1 MRFATLAVHA
11 AHDVDPQTGAIA
23 PPLHLSTTYARDA
36 ELRLVG
42 EHQYIREGNP
52 TQSQLERALAPLEG
66 GEAALVLSSGM
77 AAAAAVL
84 QSLEPGAH
92 VVLPDDAYY
101 HMRAIAHDFLPR
113 WGMRAS
119 IVDMADLAALRAAL
133 TPQTR
138 LVWLESPSNPLLK
151 VVDLAGAID
160 AARVAGALTAVD
172 NTFATPALQRPLELG
187 ADVVLH
193 STTKYFGGHSDV
205 QGGALVFRRRGDLA
219 ERVEQ
224 VRQVL
229 GGVSS
234 PFNSWLVL
242 RGIRTLACRVE
253 AQSRGALAVARAL
266 EGHPQIAAVHYPGLE
281 SHPNHEVARR
291 QMSAFG
297 AMMSLRI
304 KDGETAAKRAVG
316 RMRLFTRATSLG
328 GVESLVEH
336 RRTSEGPHGTAPP
349 ELIRLSIGLEHP
361 DDLIADLQQ
370 ALEA

>member
-11 AHDVDPQTGAIA
+11 AHDIDPTTGAIA

-52 TQSQLERALAPLEG
+52 TQSQLERALAPLES

-119 IVDMADLAALRAAL
+119 IVDMADLGALRAAL

-151 VVDLAGAID
+151 VVDLVGAIA
-160 AARVAGALTAVD
+160 AARAAGALTAVD

-193 STTKYFGGHSDV
+193 STTKYLGGHSDV
-205 QGGALVFRRRGDLA
+205 QGGALVFRRRDGLT
-219 ERVEQ
+219 ERVAE

-253 AQSRGALAVARAL
+253 AQSRSALAVARAL
-266 EGHPQIAAVHYPGLE
+266 ESHPAIAAVHYPGLE
-281 SHPNHEVARR
+281 GHPNHEVARR

-304 KDGETAAKRAVG
+304 QDGEAAAKRAVG
-316 RMRLFTRATSLG
+316 RLRLFTRATSLG

-336 RRTSEGPHGTAPP
+336 RRTSEGAHGTAPP

-361 DDLIADLQQ
+361 DDLIADLEQ
-370 ALEA
+370 ALSV